1 MPSRAAPLATYRLQL
16 NGGFTFED
24 AARVADYLA
33 SLGVSHAYLSPILQ
47 AAPGSMHGYDVV
59 DHEQLNAELGGA
71 PGFATLVRALRRREI
86 AILLDIV
93 PNHMAIVTPH
103 NRWWWDVLE
112 NGTLSRYA
120 GYFDVDWESPEARLR
135 NLVLLPVLGDHY
147 GRVLEAGDIALE
159 RIEGA
164 FAVRYH
170 EHAWPM
176 SLISISMVLA
186 AAAENGG
193 GDELAFLAGAYQ
205 RLDAAPHADA
215 EVRRRHRDKVVLR
228 EALERLF
235 REQPRAA
242 TAVDAEI
249 ARVNGDHDALDRVL
263 ERQNYRLSFWRTAA
277 RDLGYRRFFDV
288 NTLAGLRVEV
298 DRVFLDTHAL
308 VLGWVREG
316 AVDGLRV
323 DHPDGLRDPVG
334 YLRRL
339 REIHPGLWVVVEKIL
354 EPGERLPEDWPV
366 DGTTGYDFMAR
377 ATAVFVDPAG
387 EEPLTR
393 AYAALTGEPTDYA
406 AVLYAKKL
414 LVLKDVLGS
423 DVNRLTAL
431 LVEIAESHRRHRD
444 YTRHELHDAVRELIA
459 SFPVYRSYLPPE
471 GPPSEADVAHVQSA
485 LEDARARRPD
495 LDPELLAFLG
505 KILTGRIGGEK
516 ERELALRFQQVT
528 GPAMAKGAEDTAF
541 YCYNRLTSL
550 NEVGGDPGRF
560 GMEIADFHAACAEA
574 GRRFARGLLST
585 STHDSKRS
593 EDVRARINLLAEIP
607 EAWAAAVSR
616 WMDRN
621 ARHWGSEAPDR
632 NLEYLYYQALVGAWP
647 IDAARM
653 KSYLEKAAREAKTR
667 TSWMAPDAAFE
678 SALLSFVEGTLAD
691 RGFVSDLADFVT
703 PLVPAGRVG
712 SLAQVLV
719 KMTAPGVPDVYQ
731 GCELWDLSLV
741 DPDNRRPV
749 DYEERRRV
757 LALVKDAPAP
767 EEVLAAS
774 DDGAPKLW
782 VIWSALRLR
791 RRHAEAFGPE
801 GDYVPLLA
809 EGRRAGHALGYVRG
823 DSVAVVVPRFPLR
836 LAGNWQSTTVALPE
850 GGWLNHLT
858 GERVHGGAVGLA
870 GLLQRFPV
878 ALLSRE

>member
-1 MPSRAAPLATYRLQL
+1 VPNRAAPRATYRLQL
-16 NGGFTFED
+16 HGGFTFED
-24 AARVADYLA
+24 AARAADYLA
-33 SLGVSHAYLSPILQ
+33 SLGVSHVYLSPVLQ
-47 AAPGSMHGYDVV
+47 AAPGSTHGYDVV
-59 DHEQLNAELGGA
+59 DHEQLNAELGGS
-71 PGFATLVRALRRREI
+71 PGFAALVRALRRREI
-86 AILLDIV
+86 AILLDVV
-93 PNHMAIVTPH
+93 PNHMAILTPH

-120 GYFDVDWESPEARLR
+120 GYFDVDWDPPEARLR

-147 GRVLEAGDIALE
+147 GRVLEAGELALE

-176 SLISISMVLA
+176 SLISISMLLA
-186 AAAENGG
+186 AAAEGGG
-193 GDELAFLAGAYQ
+193 GDELAFLAGAYE
-205 RLDAAPHADA
+205 RLDASPHADA
-215 EVRRRHRDKVVLR
+215 EARRRHRDKAVLR
-228 EALERLF
+228 SALERLLD
-235 REQPRAA
+235 EQPRAA
-242 TAVDAEI
+242 AAVDAEI
-249 ARVNGDHDALDRVL
+249 ARVNGDPDALDRVL
-263 ERQNYRLSFWRTAA
+263 DRQNYRLSFWKTAA

-288 NTLAGLRVEV
+288 NTLAGLRVEA

-308 VLGWVREG
+308 VVGWVREG
-316 AVDGLRV
+316 AVEGLRI
-323 DHPDGLRDPVG
+323 DHPDGLRDPAG

-339 REIHPGLWVVVEKIL
+339 REIRPGLWVVVEKIL
-354 EPGERLPEDWPV
+354 GPGERLPEDWPV

-377 ATAVFVDPAG
+377 LTSVFVDPAG
-387 EEPLTR
+387 EEALTR
-393 AYAALTGEPTDYA
+393 AYATLTGEPTDYA
-406 AVLYAKKL
+406 AVLHAKKL
-414 LVLKDVLGS
+414 QVLEDVLGS
-423 DVNRLTAL
+423 DVNRLAAL
-431 LVEIAESHRRHRD
+431 LVEIAEGHRRHRD
-444 YTRHELHDAVRELIA
+444 YTRHELHHAVRELIA

-471 GPPSEADVAHVQSA
+471 GPPSDADLARVEAT
-485 LEDARARRPD
+485 LETARAHRPD
-495 LDPELLAFLG
+495 IDPELFAFLG
-505 KILTGRIGGEK
+505 AILTGRLGGEK

-560 GMEIADFHAACAEA
+560 GTSIADFHAACVEA
-574 GRRFARGLLST
+574 GRRFARGLLAT

-616 WMDRN
+616 WMERN

-647 IDAARM
+647 IGAARM
-653 KSYLEKAAREAKTR
+653 KAYMEKAAREAKAR
-667 TSWMAPDAAFE
+667 TSWMAPDAAYE
-678 SALLSFVEGTLAD
+678 SALVAFVEATLAD
-691 RGFVSDLADFVT
+691 RGFASDLADFVA
-703 PLVPAGRVG
+703 PLVPAGRVV
-712 SLAQVLV
+712 SLAQALV
-719 KMTAPGVPDVYQ
+719 KTTAPGVPDIYQ

-757 LALVKDAPAP
+757 LALVRDQPTP

-774 DDGAPKLW
+774 DAGAPKLW
-782 VIWSALRLR
+782 VIWHALQLR
-791 RRHAEAFGPE
+791 RRNPGAFEE
-801 GDYVPLLA
+801 GGYIPLA
-809 EGRRAGHALGYVRG
+809 TEGRRAEHALGYVRG

-836 LAGNWQSTTVALPE
+836 LAGNWQSSTVALPE
-850 GGWLNHLT
+850 GGWRNHLT